1 MTRKLTATLL
11 LLGLLAACDKPQT
24 TTTTTTTAQTSSARY
39 VYADSLGAQLVS
51 TGITDGDGRV
61 WQVESG
67 ASLERWQ
74 SAVYEAAATIPA
86 GITLA
91 LGSNDAGTWKPDGG
105 WTQADADRWAT
116 VTAAVDPRTCL
127 TVVLP
132 HFEPSAEA
140 TYPGVL
146 AEIDQARA
154 VISALPA
161 VDVVRD
167 WRPPVAAHPG
177 WLAADG
183 IHLWAMGG
191 TAYRDDPAFQGRYE
205 TVTGG
210 GCP

>member
-1 MTRKLTATLL
+1 MTRKLTAALL

-24 TTTTTTTAQTSSARY
+24 TTTTTTVPASTARY
-39 VYADSLGAQLVS
+39 VYADSLGAQIASAGL
-51 TGITDGDGRV
+51 TDDGRI

-67 ASLERWQ
+67 ASLERWE
-74 SAVYEAAATIPA
+74 SAVLEAAATVPTS
-86 GITLA
+86 ITLA
-91 LGSNDAGTWKPDGG
+91 LGSNDAGTWKADGG
-105 WTQADADRWAT
+105 WTQADADRWAA

-140 TYPGVL
+140 TYLGVL
-146 AEIDQARA
+146 AEIDQART
-154 VISALPA
+154 VIAQLPA

-167 WRPPVAAHPG
+167 WRPPVAEHPEWIAG
-177 WLAADG
+177 DG

-191 TAYRDDPAFQGRYE
+191 TAYRDDPAFQGRYQ